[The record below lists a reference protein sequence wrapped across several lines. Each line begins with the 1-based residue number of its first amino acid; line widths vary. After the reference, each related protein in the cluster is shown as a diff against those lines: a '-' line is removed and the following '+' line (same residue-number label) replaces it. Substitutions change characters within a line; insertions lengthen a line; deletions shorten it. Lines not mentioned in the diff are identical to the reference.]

1 MANSSYQIATTPKL
15 YVSYPLFQYAS
26 GALDTYNNAKNSISE
41 EDMIK
46 IIQLDP
52 SNYVTFNDNILNY
65 EAFNYKILPSY
76 DDSNPATNGF
86 WNFDFFMMLGHNLS
100 SIQGGKY
107 FRIQSSD
114 DNVPNNTLQ
123 FSNIVNCAYDSSP
136 EYDGWSLAEITET
149 PSSGNTITVK
159 FSSDDT
165 STNWNGFSLGALAWG
180 KSYTFP
186 MNTQIN
192 TSTKFEYG
200 IKQKST
206 ISGKTISSAN
216 WTKPNNWI
224 TEPFGLN
231 DGEEGDN
238 FQRRS
243 GRRVWKMTFDSLA
256 PDKVMPQN
264 MMMNSNGFTAQ
275 DNHSVAADG
284 TSSLYNINN
293 SEDFYSA
300 VVHKTMGGHLPM
312 VLQIDSSDN
321 SPSNFAIVRMNKD
334 YTVTQKSPLLFSYSI
349 TLTEQI

>member
-26 GALDTYNNAKNSISE
+26 GALDSYYTDKQSISE

-46 IIQLDP
+46 LIQLDP
-52 SNYVTFNDNILNY
+52 SNYVTFNDGVVSY
-65 EAFNYKILPSY
+65 EKFNYRIVPSY
-76 DDSNPATNGF
+76 DDNNPVDTGL
-86 WNFDFFMMLGHNLS
+86 WNFDFFMMLGHNMHS
-100 SIQGGKY
+100 TTGNKYIQLKAY
-107 FRIQSSD
+107 RD
-114 DNVPNNTLQ
+114 DSFVYDLTY
-123 FSNIVNCAYDSSP
+123 SNIVNSPYESSP
-136 EYDGWSLAEITET
+136 EYDGWSLAQIDDT
-149 PSSGNTITVK
+149 PSDANDLQIH
-159 FSSDDT
+159 FSS
-165 STNWNGFSLGALAWG
+165 TNVSSNWDNFSLGALAWG

-186 MNTQIN
+186 INTQIN

-200 IKQKST
+200 ISQKST
-206 ISGKTISSAN
+206 ISGKTISTAN

-231 DGEEGDN
+231 DGEQGDN
-238 FQRRS
+238 YQRRS
-243 GRRVWKMTFDSLA
+243 GKRVWKMTFDSLA

-293 SEDFYSA
+293 SEDFYST

>member
-26 GALDTYNNAKNSISE
+26 GALDSYYTDKQSISE

-46 IIQLDP
+46 LIQLDP
-52 SNYVTFNDNILNY
+52 SNYVTFNDGVVSY
-65 EAFNYKILPSY
+65 EKFNYRIVPSY
-76 DDSNPATNGF
+76 DDNNPVDTGL
-86 WNFDFFMMLGHNLS
+86 WNFDFFMMLGHNMHS
-100 SIQGGKY
+100 TTGNKYIQLKAY
-107 FRIQSSD
+107 RD
-114 DNVPNNTLQ
+114 DSFVYDLTY
-123 FSNIVNCAYDSSP
+123 SNIVNSPYESSP
-136 EYDGWSLAEITET
+136 EYDGWSLAQIDDT
-149 PSSGNTITVK
+149 PSDANDLQIH
-159 FSSDDT
+159 FSS
-165 STNWNGFSLGALAWG
+165 TNVSSNWDNFSLGALAWG

-186 MNTQIN
+186 INTQIN
-192 TSTKFEYG
+192 ISTKFEYG
-200 IKQKST
+200 ISQKST
-206 ISGKTISSAN
+206 ISGKTISTAN

-231 DGEEGDN
+231 DGEQGDN
-238 FQRRS
+238 YQRRS
-243 GRRVWKMTFDSLA
+243 GKRVWKMTFDSLA

-293 SEDFYSA
+293 SEDFYST

>member
-26 GALDTYNNAKNSISE
+26 GALDSYYTDKQSISE

-46 IIQLDP
+46 LIQLDP
-52 SNYVTFNDNILNY
+52 SNYVTFNDGVVSY
-65 EAFNYKILPSY
+65 EKFNYRIVPSY
-76 DDSNPATNGF
+76 DDNNPVDTGL
-86 WNFDFFMMLGHNLS
+86 WNFDFFMMLGHNMHS
-100 SIQGGKY
+100 TTGNKYIQLKAY
-107 FRIQSSD
+107 RD
-114 DNVPNNTLQ
+114 DSFVYDLTY
-123 FSNIVNCAYDSSP
+123 SNIVNSPYESSP
-136 EYDGWSLAEITET
+136 EYDGWSLAQIDDT
-149 PSSGNTITVK
+149 PSDANDLQIH
-159 FSSDDT
+159 FSS
-165 STNWNGFSLGALAWG
+165 TNVSSNWDNFSLGALAWG

-186 MNTQIN
+186 INTQIN

-200 IKQKST
+200 ISQKST
-206 ISGKTISSAN
+206 ISGKTISTAN

-231 DGEEGDN
+231 DGEQGDN
-238 FQRRS
+238 YQRRS
-243 GRRVWKMTFDSLA
+243 GKRVWKMTFDSLA

-293 SEDFYSA
+293 SEDFYSS
-300 VVHKTMGGHLPM
+300 VVHKTLGGHLPM
-312 VLQIDSSDN
+312 VLQLDQNDT

>member
-1 MANSSYQIATTPKL
+1 MANSSFQIATTPKL
-15 YVSYPLFQYAS
+15 FVSYPLFQYAS
-26 GALDTYNNAKNSISE
+26 GALDSYYTDKQSISE

-46 IIQLDP
+46 LIQLDP
-52 SNYVTFNDNILNY
+52 SNYVTFNDDVVSF
-65 EAFNYKILPSY
+65 EKFNYRIVPSY
-76 DDSNPATNGF
+76 DNNNPVESGL
-86 WNFDFFMMLGHNLS
+86 WNFDFFMMLGHNMH
-100 SIQGGKY
+100 SIVGGKHFLLKAY
-107 FRIQSSD
+107 K
-114 DNVPNNTLQ
+114 DNTHLGELDY
-123 FSNIVNCAYDSSP
+123 SNIVNSPYDSTP
-136 EYDGWSLAEITET
+136 EYDGWSLAQINET
-149 PSSGNTITVK
+149 PSDANDLQIH
-159 FSSDDT
+159 FT
-165 STNWNGFSLGALAWG
+165 SESVNSNWDNFSLGALAWG

-275 DNHSVAADG
+275 DNHSVAADDV
-284 TSSLYNINN
+284 SSLYNINN

>member
-26 GALDTYNNAKNSISE
+26 GALDSYYTDKQSISE

-46 IIQLDP
+46 LIQLDP
-52 SNYVTFNDNILNY
+52 SNYVTFNDGVVSY
-65 EAFNYKILPSY
+65 EKFNYRIVPSY
-76 DDSNPATNGF
+76 DDNNPVDTGL
-86 WNFDFFMMLGHNLS
+86 WNFDFFMMLGHNMHS
-100 SIQGGKY
+100 TTGNKYIQLKAY
-107 FRIQSSD
+107 RD
-114 DNVPNNTLQ
+114 DSFVYDLTY
-123 FSNIVNCAYDSSP
+123 SNIVNSPYESSP
-136 EYDGWSLAEITET
+136 EYDGWSLAQIDDT
-149 PSSGNTITVK
+149 PSDANDLQIH
-159 FSSDDT
+159 FSS
-165 STNWNGFSLGALAWG
+165 TNVSSNWDNFSLGALAWG

-186 MNTQIN
+186 INTQIN

-200 IKQKST
+200 ISQKST
-206 ISGKTISSAN
+206 ISGKTISTAN

-231 DGEEGDN
+231 DGEQGDN
-238 FQRRS
+238 YQRRS
-243 GRRVWKMTFDSLA
+243 GKRVWKMTFDSLA

-264 MMMNSNGFTAQ
+264 MMMNSNGYTAQ
-275 DNHSVAADG
+275 DNHTLDAND
-284 TSSLYNINN
+284 SSLYNINN

>member
-1 MANSSYQIATTPKL
+1 MANSSFQIATTPKL
-15 YVSYPLFQYAS
+15 FVSYPLFQYAS
-26 GALDTYNNAKNSISE
+26 GALDSYYTNKQSISE

-46 IIQLDP
+46 LIQLDP
-52 SNYVTFNDNILNY
+52 SNYVTFNDDVVSF
-65 EAFNYKILPSY
+65 EKFNYRIVPSY
-76 DDSNPATNGF
+76 DNNNPVDSGL
-86 WNFDFFMMLGHNLS
+86 WDFDFFMMLGHNMH
-100 SIQGGKY
+100 SIYGGKHFKLRQY
-107 FRIQSSD
+107 KNETHIGE
-114 DNVPNNTLQ
+114 LAY
-123 FSNIVNCAYDSSP
+123 SNIINSPYDSTP
-136 EYDGWSLAEITET
+136 EYDGWSLAQIDET
-149 PSSGNTITVK
+149 PSDANDLQIH
-159 FSSDDT
+159 FT
-165 STNWNGFSLGALAWG
+165 SESVNSNWDNFSLGALAWG